1 MSSSRRDNNF
11 TKSQVKG
18 VDMCVRAAAKKYK
31 FIKGWRLDD
40 RFEEYNTFL
49 YIDLFVDW
57 FEISEYMDLKI
68 NPFYLN
74 YYKNHE
80 DFKAGALGSHM
91 LLKNME
97 SVFDLTD
104 DARQKISDD
113 SFKLNRQIY
122 NTLNAFYKQL
132 PETHQ
137 IFYKVGIDTPFE
149 DKELVDLSVDEY
161 VQYKSFNHE

>member
-18 VDMCVRAAAKKYK
+18 IDMCVKAAAKKYK

-80 DFKAGALGSHM
+80 DFKGGSLGSHM

-104 DARQKISDD
+104 DARQKIGDD
-113 SFKLNRQIY
+113 SYKLNRQIY
-122 NTLNAFYKQL
+122 NTLNAFYQQL

-137 IFYKVGIDTPFE
+137 IFYKVGVGTPFE

-161 VQYKSFNHE
+161 VQYKPFNYE

>member
-40 RFEEYNTFL
+40 RFKEYNTFL